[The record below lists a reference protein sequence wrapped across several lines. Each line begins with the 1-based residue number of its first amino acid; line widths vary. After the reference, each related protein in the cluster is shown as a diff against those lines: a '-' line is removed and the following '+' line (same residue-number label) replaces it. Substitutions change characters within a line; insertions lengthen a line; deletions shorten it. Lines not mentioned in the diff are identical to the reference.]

1 MNLKDAYKRLYS
13 DKKATVKY
21 STFRLCFF
29 WFENV
34 ELHLFNI
41 DEFINESIMQKTGV
55 FVVSHYE

>member
-13 DKKATVKY
+13 DKKATV
-21 STFRLCFF
+21 STFRLYFF